1 MNNSTTAK
9 YFFAKSPLVRVL
21 VLICIIVF
29 ILGGIYLFKYN
40 TKPTPYIDAITPPVG
55 NPGDVVVIS
64 GRNFGKER
72 DMNYVEFGGAK
83 LTASSYLMWTDN
95 TIKVVIPANVQDG
108 LVVVSAGK
116 LKSKPAFFANASE
129 IPVEIKEVQ
138 QITKPVIWY
147 LSTEKGELQNDLQKI
162 HTGSRIIIT
171 GNNFG
176 DSRGQ
181 AKVYFNANY
190 GSTDLSSQTEDMI
203 PVWEDDFGYEYWT
216 NSEIRV
222 RIPDGAVSGYVVV
235 ETSAGKSEP
244 VEIKLNTKIG
254 TKEFGDRKMFLVN
267 YSVDLADIETKD
279 SATITLRCPVPA
291 ISANQSK
298 YELTEVK
305 PEPVLEYFQKTMI
318 HQLALEKNSANRI
331 YFRQSFVL
339 PVYSITTN
347 VNADAVQNKNPD
359 ISDVLYAV
367 ATREDELIPSGNEE
381 VIELARKI
389 VKTEKNPYKQA
400 KLVYNYMIENYKIQ
414 NEFRNNDANPL
425 DLLKQK
431 KGDAYDFSIL
441 FTSLLRALDI
451 PAFADCG
458 LLVSPDLTTRNH
470 MWSEFYISGI
480 GWIPVDVAL
489 GAGLEYNKWDE
500 DINSVEYYFGNI
512 DSHHIKFSRGIN
524 SLKPFSQDNKI
535 VQRPRA
541 FAFQTIWEEASNSTV
556 KYSSFWSDPVVK
568 GIY

>member
-235 ETSAGKSEP
+235 EPSAGKSEP

-524 SLKPFSQDNKI
+524 CLKPFSQDNKI